1 MIRSLFTRLQTI
13 ADILP
18 TWKLILAV
26 GFFCFA
32 LFCVVVLPF
41 SDIGFPAAVTY
52 SGLALV
58 PVLYLAGVERKH
70 SKRAEGGYAK
80 LGFNWIPAGIVVAV
94 VLIFGGAAL
103 SESSKAARDP
113 SAAMPQLIGM
123 TLDDAKDTLKG
134 LELEARTHDDTA
146 DDRQVFVESNWTV
159 TSQNPPAGT
168 TLGNLTKV
176 GLGVV
181 KQGEMAESAAP
192 SNLPA
197 EPSPVSSS
205 TVGPEPTTSP
215 DTPQPGLHNACL
227 LIDTGALGSAQMSP
241 TLQAPLHSVATADS
255 EAIFGCANDLGEV
268 TLEVTRYSSESAAQ
282 AAAEYATRS
291 EILTSPFT
299 PFPNALRVPF
309 GPDTG
314 GAKVIATQTGIS
326 RISWSLGAY
335 SLLLEINSD
344 PVVRGLTPRHPVGTL
359 DRLIDDIV
367 DRSRVV
373 ITNGVW

>member
-1 MIRSLFTRLQTI
+1 MIRSLFVRLQTV
-13 ADILP
+13 AGVLP
-18 TWKLILAV
+18 TWKFILAV

-70 SKRAEGGYAK
+70 NRRAAGGFAK
-80 LGFNWIPAGIVVAV
+80 LGFNWIPVGIVVSV

-103 SESSKAARDP
+103 SESSKPGRDP
-113 SAAMPQLIGM
+113 SAAMPQLVGM
-123 TLDDAKDTLKG
+123 TLADAKDALKG

-146 DDRQVFVESNWTV
+146 DDRQVLVASNWTV
-159 TSQNPPAGT
+159 TSQHPPAGT
-168 TLGNLTKV
+168 VLGDLAEV

-181 KQGEMAESAAP
+181 KHGEMAESAAP
-192 SNLPA
+192 SEGPA
-197 EPSPVSSS
+197 PVSSS
-205 TVGPEPTTSP
+205 TAAPDPTSTDRREPEP
-215 DTPQPGLHNACL
+215 HNACL
-227 LIDTGALGSAQMSP
+227 LIDPGALGSARMSP
-241 TLQAPLHSVATADS
+241 TLQAPLHSAATSDS
-255 EAIFGCANDLGEV
+255 EAIFACANDLGEV
-268 TLEVTRYSSESAAQ
+268 TLEVTAHASDSAART
-282 AAAEYATRS
+282 AADYATRS

-309 GPDTG
+309 DPDTA
-314 GAKVIATQTGIS
+314 GAKVIATQTGVS
-326 RISWSLGAY
+326 RISWSLGSY

-344 PVVRGLTPRHPVGTL
+344 PVVQGLTPRHPVATL

-373 ITNGVW
+373 IANGSW